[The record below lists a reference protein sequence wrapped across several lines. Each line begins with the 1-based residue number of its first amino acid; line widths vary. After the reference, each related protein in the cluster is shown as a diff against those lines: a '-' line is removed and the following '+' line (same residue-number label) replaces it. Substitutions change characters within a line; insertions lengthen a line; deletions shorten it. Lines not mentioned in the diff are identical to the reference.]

1 MNKIILDNK
10 DASPSEEKPIDEM
23 VLDFLADRG
32 VTPSRF
38 KWSLV
43 IEYEERESIDEYL
56 GIKGWESVK

>member
-32 VTPSRF
+32 ITPSSFRW
-38 KWSLV
+38 KLV
-43 IEYEERESIDEYL
+43 IEYEEN
-56 GIKGWESVK
+56 IK

>member
-43 IEYEERESIDEYL
+43 IEYEE
-56 GIKGWESVK
+56 SVK